1 MNVRASSQVTDLRV
15 CVIGSGTRF
24 LSGISVYTCRLA
36 NAMAVSHRTSVIL
49 MRRLLPARLYPG
61 RSRVGVN
68 LARMDYAPHIRV
80 FDGVDWYW
88 VPSLFRA
95 ILFLVGERPTVVIYQ
110 WWSGTVLHS
119 YLVLAIVARLLGAR
133 VIVEFHEILDPGEA
147 RLFFVGGY
155 VRLVAPLL
163 MRLAA
168 GFAVH
173 SRQDQTLVERHYGLA
188 RRPISVLPH
197 GPHDHYWNETVPP
210 TPQREA
216 PPTCCNLLFFG
227 TIRPYKG
234 LEDLLQVFEELPE
247 QVAETYWLTVVGET
261 WEGWTLPAELIARSR
276 YRHRITFVN
285 RYIHDDEVAGYFA
298 GADAVV
304 LPYRR
309 SSLSGPLHVAMGFGL
324 PIVIS
329 DVGGQAEAL
338 TGYEGA
344 ILIPPGDH
352 EALRVAL
359 SDVAKL
365 RGRRFAHPHT
375 WADTATAY
383 ENFFRRI
390 GLAQQPGAQRV
401 DLPAEPVA

>member
-1 MNVRASSQVTDLRV
+1 MRRNVSRPVNEWRV

-36 NAMAVSHRTSVIL
+36 NAMAASHRTSVIL
-49 MRRLLPARLYPG
+49 MQRLLPARLYPG
-61 RSRVGVN
+61 RSRVGAS
-68 LARMDYAPHIRV
+68 LARLDYAAGIRV
-80 FDGVDWYW
+80 FDGVDWFW

-95 ILFLVGERPTVVIYQ
+95 IAFLVAERPSVVIYQ
-110 WWSGTVLHS
+110 WWSGTVLHT
-119 YLVLAIVARLLGAR
+119 YLALAIIARLLGAR
-133 VIVEFHEILDPGEA
+133 VIIEFHEILDPGEA

-173 SRQDQTLVERHYGLA
+173 SSQDQALVERHYGLA
-188 RRPISVLPH
+188 QRPISVLPH
-197 GPHDHYWNETVPP
+197 GPHDHYWSGTVPP
-210 TPQREA
+210 TPRRDA

-234 LEDLLQVFEELPE
+234 LEDLLAVFDELPE
-247 QVAETYWLTVVGET
+247 DVAETYWLTVVGET

-276 YRHRITFVN
+276 YRERITFVN
-285 RYIHDDEVAGYFA
+285 RYIHDEEVAGYFA

-309 SSLSGPLHVAMGFGL
+309 SSLSGPLHVAMAFGL

-338 TGYEGA
+338 AGYQGA
-344 ILIPPGDH
+344 ILIPPADH
-352 EALRVAL
+352 DALRAAV

-365 RGRRFAHPHT
+365 RGRRFVHPHT
-375 WADTATAY
+375 WEDTAVAY
-383 ENFFRRI
+383 DHFFQRLLEEPGPRR
-390 GLAQQPGAQRV
+390 V
-401 DLPAEPVA
+401 NLPAEPAA